1 MNSQDNF
8 DNEQQIDINPNNMD
22 NNNYTSNNGINNLL
36 IHNYFLIKHD
46 FQKEFH
52 LLVIE

>member
-22 NNNYTSNNGINNLL
+22 NNNYTSNNGINNEENNEGVPGKIKQL
-36 IHNYFLIKHD
+36 IL
-46 FQKEFH
+46 
-52 LLVIE
+52 